1 MNRSMIYVQYS
12 DGSKPK
18 GTRVTLGF
26 SGFFGGV
33 TKDFFTDRDGLAIV
47 EHASTGKATVYVSGS
62 DKGSFNAPGTFVA
75 TI

>member
-26 SGFFGGV
+26 SLGV

-62 DKGSFNAPGTFVA
+62 DKGSFNAPGTFVV

>member
-1 MNRSMIYVQYS
+1 MNRSMIYVQYR

-26 SGFFGGV
+26 SLGV

-47 EHASTGKATVYVSGS
+47 EHTSTGKATVYVSGS